1 LDQELLGGLPTD
13 EDEIPFPNEN
23 GQPLAFDF
31 FGLGQPGPAPFNPP
45 TKDPEIA
52 IQAEWGPWLQRGPDV
67 APATEDVFAPH
78 QEQVPDLNMLPL
90 DEDANLGNIL
100 GQ

>member
-52 IQAEWGPWLQRGPDV
+52 I
-67 APATEDVFAPH
+67 
-78 QEQVPDLNMLPL
+78 
-90 DEDANLGNIL
+90 
-100 GQ
+100 